1 MSKRIIG
8 VVIAAVLI
16 VGGIVECTTKIPAG
30 YVGVK
35 YLVSGGVSEDVL
47 TQGWHL
53 VSPTTKVSKYS
64 IATEQLYM
72 SEDPKDGS
80 KENTAFDVTCA
91 DGKLNVD
98 LEMSYSFDASKVP
111 ELYSRYRGMS
121 GDDIMSSIVRGKI
134 KTYTNEVTSTYTVIQ
149 AHMEKKADLNAAI
162 TKRLK
167 EELAEYGVI
176 VDSATLSATR
186 PDPVIETAIT
196 ERSKASQELE
206 AEKQK
211 KAKAIVEAE
220 RIKVEAQ
227 GLADAAVIKATGEAD
242 SNAKL
247 QASITNEM
255 IEYEKAKKWDGK
267 LPTYTGADN
276 AMINIGK

>member
-8 VVIAAVLI
+8 VVIAAAII
-16 VGGIVECTTKIPAG
+16 VVGLLECTTKIPAG
-30 YVGVK
+30 YVGVE
-35 YLVSGGVSEDVL
+35 YLVSGGVSNDIL
-47 TQGWHL
+47 NQGWHL

-64 IATEQLYM
+64 IATEQLNM
-72 SEDPKDGS
+72 SADAKEGS
-80 KENTAFDVTCA
+80 KDNDSFDVTCA

-98 LEMSYSFDASKVP
+98 FDMSYSFDAAKVP

-121 GDDIMSSIVRGKI
+121 GDDIMMSIVRGKI
-134 KTYTNEVTSTYTVIQ
+134 KTYVNEVTSKYTVIQ
-149 AHMEKKADLNAAI
+149 AHMEKKPELNAAI
-162 TKRLK
+162 TASLK
-167 EELAEYGVI
+167 EKLAEYGVT
-176 VDSATLSATR
+176 VESANLSATR

-211 KAKAIVEAE
+211 KAKAVVEAE

-247 QASITNEM
+247 QVSITPEM
-255 IEYEKAKKWDGK
+255 VEYNKIQKWDGK
-267 LPTYTGADN
+267 LPTTTG
-276 AMINIGK
+276 IGNSIIDMTK